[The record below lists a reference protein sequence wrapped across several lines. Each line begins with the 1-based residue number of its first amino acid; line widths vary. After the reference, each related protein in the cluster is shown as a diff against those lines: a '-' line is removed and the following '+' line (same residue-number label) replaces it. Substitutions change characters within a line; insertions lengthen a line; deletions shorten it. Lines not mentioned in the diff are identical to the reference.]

1 MKLDQLSME
10 YMSTARVSEASPGPG
25 AAAPLLRLLRAGA
38 GQPRAAQRGGAEL
51 WRARETPGGT
61 DSQLSETPGL
71 DRLAG
76 QVGCFLPYGHGLQLR
91 FHQLGVG

>member
-38 GQPRAAQRGGAEL
+38 GQPRAERSCGAHVKHLEELIRSSQR
-51 WRARETPGGT
+51 
-61 DSQLSETPGL
+61 
-71 DRLAG
+71 RLAL
-76 QVGCFLPYGHGLQLR
+76 VGWTGWMFFPIWTWLTTEISPIGSGMILQI
-91 FHQLGVG
+91 G

>member
-71 DRLAG
+71 GRLDRLDVFSHMDMA
-76 QVGCFLPYGHGLQLR
+76 YN
-91 FHQLGVG
+91 